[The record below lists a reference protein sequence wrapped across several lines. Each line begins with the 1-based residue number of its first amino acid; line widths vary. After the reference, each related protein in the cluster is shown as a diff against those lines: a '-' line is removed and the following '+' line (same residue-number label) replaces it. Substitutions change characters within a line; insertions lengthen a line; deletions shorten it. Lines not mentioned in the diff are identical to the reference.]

1 MESELNKEKQEDQII
16 NTSLLLDLYCSTI
29 INVII
34 IIIIIIINDG
44 GMCGDWGASS
54 SSIIFQFLTN
64 HLQRYRLSALNLPSV
79 EHIFT

>member
-1 MESELNKEKQEDQII
+1 MMESELNKEKQEDQII

-44 GMCGDWGASS
+44 GICGD
-54 SSIIFQFLTN
+54 
-64 HLQRYRLSALNLPSV
+64 
-79 EHIFT
+79 